1 MSLCFFL
8 IEKRA
13 SPTHEITMIG
23 ISEQVNCN
31 DLKLGWKWRLAWKV
45 DGYRLQGKPHRSNP
59 THLYKSNTYIYLSQ
73 WPGFRPCSISATSC
87 RSSHVLCERRPTL
100 KFEYVVSSTWGSLI
114 FANEKMKNFS
124 RVKSIDP
131 MLSYRFYVFHA
142 NQNITSPTLMFSRA
156 HKIAVRIG
164 YNFS

>member
-31 DLKLGWKWRLAWKV
+31 DLKLGWKWRLVWKV

-73 WPGFRPCSISATSC
+73 WPGFHPCSISATSC
-87 RSSHVLCERRPTL
+87 RINISP
-100 KFEYVVSSTWGSLI
+100 
-114 FANEKMKNFS
+114 
-124 RVKSIDP
+124 VKSIDP
-131 MLSYRFYVFHA
+131 MLPYRLYVFHV

-164 YNFS
+164 CNFS